1 MGVGEAD
8 QETTEQDESPF
19 EGDEYDGEEDPEMG
33 ETEDEAE
40 IEEDLGF
47 SVTAMFIEDDEMA
60 AEEEDQIHL
69 AAISAAGGDAEI
81 ADEIVKTIKEQYEER
96 GSGQKPRHRGKTAKQ
111 LKEDM
116 KQNWTSNANVNPTGN
131 EKKAQPRERGE
142 CLTTIIKVNGVDAF
156 TCFDTGSQ
164 LDAISPDFMRATNM
178 VPRAS
183 HTPVKVRLGTKG
195 SSAKSSYE
203 VDAKLGFDRNTEI
216 EHTLDVLNIDRWDVI
231 IGTTFLRKKKAIIN
245 FENNTVTFGKTII
258 KGLTSDKEA
267 AVNSNKKRNQTV
279 HLGTLTA

>member
-1 MGVGEAD
+1 MSARLHAMGVGEAD

-60 AEEEDQIHL
+60 TEEEEQIHL

-81 ADEIVKTIKEQYEER
+81 ADKIVKTIKEQYEER
-96 GSGQKPRHRGKTAKQ
+96 GSGQKPWHRGKTAKQ

-131 EKKAQPRERGE
+131 EKKAQPWEWGE

-164 LDAISPDFMRATNM
+164 LDAISLDFMRA
-178 VPRAS
+178 VGG
-183 HTPVKVRLGTKG
+183 K
-195 SSAKSSYE
+195 
-203 VDAKLGFDRNTEI
+203 
-216 EHTLDVLNIDRWDVI
+216 
-231 IGTTFLRKKKAIIN
+231 IG
-245 FENNTVTFGKTII
+245 
-258 KGLTSDKEA
+258 
-267 AVNSNKKRNQTV
+267 
-279 HLGTLTA
+279 